1 VTRRTYADWFRAIL
15 DTINDNNKRTMWIR
29 AKFRKS
35 KKQRL
40 QINYYL
46 RLQQFLWMIAK
57 WERQDKAPLR
67 MEIYD

>member
-1 VTRRTYADWFRAIL
+1 MTRRIYTDWFRTVL

-46 RLQQFLWMIAK
+46 RLQQFLWGIAK
-57 WERQDKAPLR
+57 LNRQEHAPMRL
-67 MEIYD
+67 EIYD